1 MTVVASNY
9 ARKENDL
16 YQTEPWA
23 TEALLRH
30 FPVDGL
36 TVWEPAAG
44 NHLIADVLRENGASV
59 ITSDIAVYDRQHDAG
74 FNFLEKHFAYK
85 IPPHQAIIT
94 NPPYGK
100 GNRDAVRFAE
110 FALERCDGLV
120 ALLLTAKFDF
130 GKTRAHLFR
139 DHPRFVAKI
148 ALVDRIQWFPG
159 ETSGTE
165 DHAWYVWTATEFAGG
180 ISRPGMFW
188 EGRVPL
194 RMEAAE

>member
-30 FPVDGL
+30 VHVHGR
-36 TVWEPAAG
+36 TIWEPAAG
-44 NHLIADVLRENGASV
+44 NHLMADVLKEAGATV
-59 ITSDIAVYDRQHDAG
+59 KTSDIVTYDRDHDAI
-74 FNFLEKHFAYK
+74 FDFLMLREHREPS
-85 IPPHQAIIT
+85 IQGIIT

-110 FALERCDGLV
+110 LALERCAGYV

-130 GKTRAHLFR
+130 GKTRRHLFA
-139 DHPRFVAKI
+139 DNPRWGTKI
-148 ALVDRIQWFPG
+148 VLLDRISWEGNG
-159 ETSGTE
+159 ETGTE
-165 DHAWYVWTATEFAGG
+165 DHAWYVWHPVSHTMLGTTIVYEGKMPV
-180 ISRPGMFW
+180 SR
-188 EGRVPL
+188 
-194 RMEAAE
+194 AA

>member
-44 NHLIADVLRENGASV
+44 NHLMADVLREAGATV
-59 ITSDIAVYDRQHDAG
+59 FTSDIAIYDRMHSLGTKID
-74 FNFLEKHFAYK
+74 FLSTSHLHG
-85 IPPHQAIIT
+85 PRPLDAIIT

-110 FALERCDGLV
+110 LALARCDGLV

-130 GKTRAHLFR
+130 GKTRRHLFR
-139 DHPRFVAKI
+139 DCNRFMAKI

-165 DHAWYVWTATEFAGG
+165 DHAWYVWGPASYVNKA
-180 ISRPGMFW
+180 MAW
-188 EGRVPL
+188 EGREV
-194 RMEAAE
+194 AA

>member
-30 FPVDGL
+30 FPVQALDHI
-36 TVWEPAAG
+36 WEPAAG
-44 NHLIADVLRENGASV
+44 NHLIADVLIEHGAAV
-59 ITSDIAVYDRQHDAG
+59 WTSDIATYDRQHGGSFD
-74 FNFLEKHFAYK
+74 FLTGGTSPFPGNPTHLF
-85 IPPHQAIIT
+85 T

-100 GNRDAVRFAE
+100 GNRDAVQFARL
-110 FALERCDGLV
+110 ALERCAGYV

-130 GKTRAHLFR
+130 GKTRADLFAKN
-139 DHPRFVAKI
+139 PRFVAKI

-165 DHAWYVWTATEFAGG
+165 DHAWYVWGP
-180 ISRPGMFW
+180 SPG
-188 EGRVPL
+188 EGRGRARL
-194 RMEAAE
+194 IYEGKAA